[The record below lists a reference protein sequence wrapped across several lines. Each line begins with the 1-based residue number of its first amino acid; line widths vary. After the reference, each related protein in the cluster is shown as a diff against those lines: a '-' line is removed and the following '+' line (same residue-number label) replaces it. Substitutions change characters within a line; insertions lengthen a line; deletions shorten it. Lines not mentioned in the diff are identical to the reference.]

1 MLKTTLALALAALC
15 FAAQPAAAQ
24 TRVIPTPTDLKIIPL
39 SAGGSPATEEWE
51 DVSGWRRARNVTQAA
66 LYPVLPKAGT
76 ATGAAVIIAPGGGFQ
91 LLSMDSEGFRVAD
104 YFAERGVT
112 AFVLKYRLAKMPP
125 AGAPT
130 PTAGA
135 PQMSPAT
142 AEATLLAQADGL
154 AAMKWVRSHAADYG
168 LRTDRIGFMGFSAGG
183 TTTTNVVLNYDKES
197 RPDFVGVVYGGM
209 PAEAK
214 VPADAPPAF
223 IMVAAD
229 DARMGDRALPIFQ
242 AWRAAGRSAELHIYA
257 RGAHGF
263 GMRVQG
269 TSSDHWADD
278 FYNWLKAEVLK

>member
-1 MLKTTLALALAALC
+1 MTLKTTLALAAVAALC
-15 FAAQPAAAQ
+15 LVAPATAQ
-24 TRVIPTPTDLKIIPL
+24 TKVIATPTDLKIIPL
-39 SAGGSPATEEWE
+39 SAGSISTEQWE

-76 ATGAAVIIAPGGGFQ
+76 ANGAAVIIAPGGGFQ

-104 YFAERGVT
+104 YLAERGVT
-112 AFVLKYRLAKMPP
+112 AFVLKYRLAQMPP
-125 AGAPT
+125 AAVPAAPALANPS
-130 PTAGA
+130 PT
-135 PQMSPAT
+135 T
-142 AEATLLAQADGL
+142 AQATLLAQADGL
-154 AAMKWVRSHAADYG
+154 AAMKWVRAHAADFG
-168 LRTDRIGFMGFSAGG
+168 VKTDKIGFMGFSAGG

-197 RPDFVGVVYGGM
+197 RPDFVGVVYGGIT
-209 PAEAK
+209 PGAT

-229 DARMGDRALPIFQ
+229 DRTMGDRALPIYQ

-263 GMRVQG
+263 GMRTQG

-278 FYNWLKAEVLK
+278 FYAWMKAEVLK